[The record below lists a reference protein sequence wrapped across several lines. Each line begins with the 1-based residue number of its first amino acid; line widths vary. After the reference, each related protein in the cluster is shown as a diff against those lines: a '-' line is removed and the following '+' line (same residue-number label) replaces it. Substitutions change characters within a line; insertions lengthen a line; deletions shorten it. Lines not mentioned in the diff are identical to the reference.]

1 MGITGGFGTLIDF
14 VTGKPRRWYMR
25 ADGIRRWVSN
35 DQPCDTANE
44 ADLWRCT
51 VCGRTGTVGRCCGE
65 ETREPVR
72 APNAAP
78 CAQSDLNLSCK
89 SVQKR
94 LATQWGDIRS
104 EDGNNDKI

>member
-1 MGITGGFGTLIDF
+1 MGITGGFGTLIDL
-14 VTGKPRRWYMR
+14 VTGRPRRWYMR
-25 ADGIRRWVSN
+25 ADGIRRWASN

-72 APNAAP
+72 AHNALKERMR
-78 CAQSDLNLSCK
+78 QLNE
-89 SVQKR
+89 QAAEWDAR
-94 LATQWGDIRS
+94 DP
-104 EDGNNDKI
+104 

>member
-1 MGITGGFGTLIDF
+1 MESEQSAQGGNVPLERRVRRGRLNMGITGGFGTLIDL
-14 VTGKPRRWYMR
+14 VTGRPRRWYMR
-25 ADGIRRWVSN
+25 ADGIRRWASN

-72 APNAAP
+72 AHNALIQP
-78 CAQSDLNLSCK
+78 
-89 SVQKR
+89 R
-94 LATQWGDIRS
+94 R
-104 EDGNNDKI
+104 

>member
-1 MGITGGFGTLIDF
+1 MACDICGKSEMMLQQLNKEYQSDKIKDICTECSKKVNDHLWTL
-14 VTGKPRRWYMR
+14 RLWS
-25 ADGIRRWVSN
+25 SN

-72 APNAAP
+72 APN
-78 CAQSDLNLSCK
+78 D
-89 SVQKR
+89 
-94 LATQWGDIRS
+94 
-104 EDGNNDKI
+104 